1 MQKKSSRDLM
11 GVLLRLFLN
20 TKLHIQTTK
29 FNGARKR
36 TSKELSS
43 FQQLTQSWGGVGGG
57 GGRVDRE
64 GGREGKGG
72 WGII

>member
-29 FNGARKR
+29 FNGARQR
-36 TSKELSS
+36 TTRELSS
-43 FQQLTQSWGGVGGG
+43 FQQLTQSWGGEGWGAE
-57 GGRVDRE
+57 GGRQ
-64 GGREGKGG
+64 GGREGRGS